1 MELRELADAL
11 GGRSV
16 DGDDTFEVT
25 GVASLEEAGPADLGF
40 VRDDAIAATLGGR
53 AVGALIAPAGL
64 EVGGRPAIRSA
75 NPSLDFARATGL
87 LHPAPRPAAGVHP
100 RAFVD
105 PAASVDPSAAIGPLA
120 SIGAGSTVGAGTIV
134 HANVAVGEDVE
145 IGADCI
151 LHLGC
156 TVREGARIGDRVILQ
171 PGCVIGGDGF
181 GYEFD
186 EKGEHAKVPQVGNV
200 VLEDDVEVGA
210 NSTIDRARLGST
222 RIGRG
227 SKVDNLVMIA
237 HNVELGAHSIVIS
250 QSGIAGS
257 TTTGD
262 HVFIMAQAGVGGHL
276 KIGDGVFVGARGG
289 VIEDLEAGSRV
300 WGFPALPERT
310 WHRSQ
315 AVFSRLTELVRR
327 VRRIEKKLE
336 ADDS

>member
-1 MELRELADAL
+1 MELRELANAL
-11 GGRSV
+11 GGLTV
-16 DGDDTFEVT
+16 DGDESFQVD
-25 GVASLEEAGPADLGF
+25 GVASLDDAGQSDLGF
-40 VRDDAIAATLGGR
+40 VRDDVVAATLGGR
-53 AVGALIAPAGL
+53 AVGALIAPHGI

-87 LHPAPRPAAGVHP
+87 LHPAPKPPRGIHP

-105 PAASVDPSAAIGPLA
+105 PSAEIDPSAAVGPLA
-120 SIGAGSTVGAGTIV
+120 SVGAGCRIGPGSVV
-134 HANVAVGEDVE
+134 HPNVAVGEDVV
-145 IGADCI
+145 IGADCV

-156 TVREGARIGDRVILQ
+156 VVREGTRIGDRVILQ
-171 PGCVIGGDGF
+171 PGCAIGGDGF

-237 HNVELGAHSIVIS
+237 HNVEVGAHSIFIS
-250 QSGIAGS
+250 QVGIAGS
-257 TTTGD
+257 TTIGER
-262 HVFIMAQAGVGGHL
+262 VFFMAQSGAGGHL
-276 KIGDGVFVGARGG
+276 KIGDGAFVGARGG

-315 AVFSRLTELVRR
+315 AIFGRLTDLVRR
-327 VRRIEKKLE
+327 VRRLEKQTGGN
-336 ADDS
+336 DS

>member
-1 MELRELADAL
+1 MELRELAEAL

-16 DGDDTFEVT
+16 DGDDTFVVT
-25 GVASLEEAGPADLGF
+25 GVASLDDAGPADLGF

-53 AVGALIAPAGL
+53 DVGALIAPAGL

-87 LHPAPRPAAGVHP
+87 LHPAPRPAPGVHP

-105 PAASVDPSAAIGPLA
+105 ETATIDPSAAIGPLA
-120 SIGAGSTVGAGTIV
+120 SVGAGSKVGARTVI
-134 HANVAVGEDVE
+134 HANASVGDQVE
-145 IGADCI
+145 IGADCL

-156 TVREGARIGDRVILQ
+156 AVREGTRIGDRVILQ

-186 EKGEHAKVPQVGNV
+186 EKGEHAKVPQVGHV

-210 NSTIDRARLGST
+210 NSTIDRARLGTT

-227 SKVDNLVMIA
+227 SKIDNLVMIA
-237 HNVELGAHSIVIS
+237 HNVDVGAHSVFIS
-250 QSGIAGS
+250 QVGIAGS
-257 TTTGD
+257 TKIGER
-262 HVFIMAQAGVGGHL
+262 VFFMAQSGAGGHL
-276 KIGDGVFVGARGG
+276 SIGDGVFVGARGG

-300 WGFPALPERT
+300 WGFPSLPERT

-315 AVFSRLTELVRR
+315 SIFGRLSDLVRR
-327 VRRIEKKLE
+327 VRRLEKKLGG
-336 ADDS
+336 DDS